1 MGKWKIKNTRLTYDN
16 PWISVSHHDVITPSG
31 NPGLYGKV
39 HFKNI
44 AVGVIPY
51 DASTGQLYLVRQ
63 FRFVLNQQSLEIP
76 EGGCLIGKRPLSE
89 AKREL
94 KEETGIVAKR
104 WEKLLDMHL
113 SNSVTDER
121 AIVYLASEL
130 SFGAASPE
138 ETEDVR
144 VIKMHWKKAY
154 QLVLDGKITDAMT
167 VAALLRFKLIHMEK
181 RNHGK

>member
-63 FRFVLNQQSLEIP
+63 FRIVLNQQSLEIP

-104 WEKLLDMHL
+104 WKSCWTCICPIPLQMNGRSCILLLNFHL
-113 SNSVTDER
+113 
-121 AIVYLASEL
+121 AQLL
-130 SFGAASPE
+130 QKKQ
-138 ETEDVR
+138 
-144 VIKMHWKKAY
+144 KMY
-154 QLVLDGKITDAMT
+154 V
-167 VAALLRFKLIHMEK
+167 
-181 RNHGK
+181 